1 MIIVKVVLIMG
12 RNSFICILS
21 IIPIIFIVRAI
32 GVEIEEGPLMGDYT
46 KRPPVPLN
54 FFLREDTR
62 VVLGARGH
70 TRMVYIQKI
79 RQSIFPNNKAII
91 THTSCNN

>member
-32 GVEIEEGPLMGDYT
+32 GVEIEEGSLMGDYT

-54 FFLREDTR
+54 FFSEGGYQSRTR
-62 VVLGARGH
+62 SSRACTYGL
-70 TRMVYIQKI
+70 YSKY
-79 RQSIFPNNKAII
+79 
-91 THTSCNN
+91 